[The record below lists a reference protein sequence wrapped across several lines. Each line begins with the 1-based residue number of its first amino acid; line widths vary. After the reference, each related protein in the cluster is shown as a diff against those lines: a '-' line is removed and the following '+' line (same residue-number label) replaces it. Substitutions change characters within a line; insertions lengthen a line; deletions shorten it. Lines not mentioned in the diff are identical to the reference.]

1 MFQTLANRF
10 ADTPSA
16 LPLGE
21 RRDVVACAVI
31 ETGGYYPFQ
40 VPYRAALEIQLYGT
54 AAIGWT
60 EDEAI
65 QNWIETAQR
74 TPAGIHT
81 TEPPM
86 VPEPATYS

>member
-10 ADTPSA
+10 ADTLAA
-16 LPLGE
+16 LPLDE
-21 RRDVVACAVI
+21 RRDAVACAVI
-31 ETGGYYPFQ
+31 ETGGDYPFQ
-40 VPYRAALEIQLYGT
+40 VPYRAALEIQLHGT

-65 QNWIETAQR
+65 QNWIDSAQR
-74 TPAGIHT
+74 PAAGIQA

-86 VPEPATYS
+86 VPEPATCS